1 MIYKHYTLKEIEQ
14 QPKLWIETYNIVK
27 AQSVGIKS
35 FINEVLPTTES
46 EIIFT
51 GAGSSFFIG
60 EMVAA
65 KYQGN
70 TGVSSKAISSTEI
83 VTHPELYIN
92 PSINTLMVSFARS
105 GNSPESVASVELANK
120 LSNRVA
126 HLIITCNKDGELAKL
141 SFKNKKY
148 VLVMPDE
155 ANDKSLAMTSSVSTM
170 ALSALLI
177 SQISEINKLKEQ
189 IEKTSNYARYIISNY
204 KSELENIA
212 KLNIKRAVFLGS
224 GPNLGVAR
232 ESHLKLQELTDGK
245 LICKF
250 DSFLGFRHGPKVVVD
265 DETLLV
271 YIFSNDEYVLQYE
284 KDLVE
289 SMNKG
294 VTPLFTLGVS
304 EKKYT
309 SLGLDLSIKL
319 PVDYFDIK
327 EEFLTLCNLIPAQI
341 LGYYKSIETGLNPDT
356 PSKSGAIHRV
366 VQGVK
371 IYPLRKIEIPE
382 SELLK
387 N

>member
-1 MIYKHYTLKEIEQ
+1 MTYKHHTLKEIEH
-14 QPKLWIETYNIVK
+14 QPELWLKTYNTIKV
-27 AQSVGIKS
+27 QSQSINS
-35 FINEVLPTTES
+35 FINEVLPASES

-70 TGVSSKAISSTEI
+70 SGVSSKAISSTEI

-92 PSINTLMVSFARS
+92 PAIHTLMVSFARS
-105 GNSPESVASVELANK
+105 GNSPESVASVELANEI
-120 LSNRVA
+120 SDRVA
-126 HLIITCNKDGELAKL
+126 HLIITCNKEGELAKL

-148 VLVMPDE
+148 VLVMPEE

-177 SQISEINKLKEQ
+177 SQLNKIDELKGQ
-189 IEKTSNYARYIISNY
+189 IEKISSYAQYIISTY

-289 SMNKG
+289 SMQKG

-304 EKKYT
+304 EKKNT

-319 PVDYFDIK
+319 PVAFFGIE
-327 EEFLTLCNLIPAQI
+327 EEFLILCNLIPAQ
-341 LGYYKSIETGLNPDT
+341 LFGYYKSIEQGLNPDS
-356 PSKSGAIHRV
+356 PSNNGTIHRV
-366 VQGVK
+366 VQGVT
-371 IYPLRKIEIPE
+371 IYPLSKT
-382 SELLK
+382 ELLQK
-387 N
+387 EL